1 MRTSAAL
8 KRRRGRSE
16 MALLELEDLCAG
28 YGTGQVLFDVSLDI
42 EQGEVVS
49 LLGRN
54 GAGKSTTM
62 RCVAGAEPPF
72 VQCGE
77 IRIAGEDITSLETY
91 KRTNRGIGYVPEERR
106 VWPGLKISE
115 NIQMAIKNA
124 DDPMSKD
131 RVMSYFPRLQELDDK
146 AARNLSGGEQQMLAI
161 ARALA
166 SNPDIMLMDEPSE
179 GLAPFIVRD
188 VEEVIKTL
196 NEEENLTIFLV
207 EQNVVMAMDVSDRHY
222 FIDQGQIVDM
232 LTPGQL
238 KENPELRQKYL
249 SV

>member
-1 MRTSAAL
+1 
-8 KRRRGRSE
+8 

-42 EQGEVVS
+42 ERGEVVS

-72 VQCGE
+72 IQGGQV
-77 IRIAGEDITSLETY
+77 RVANKDITSLETH
-91 KRTNRGIGYVPEERR
+91 KRTNRGIIYVPEERR
-106 VWPGLKISE
+106 VWPGLTISE
-115 NIQMAIKNA
+115 NIRMAIKNA
-124 DDPMSKD
+124 DDPMSMD
-131 RVMSYFPRLQELDDK
+131 RVMSHFPRLQELNDK

-166 SNPDIMLMDEPSE
+166 SNPEIMLMDEPSE

-222 FIDQGQIVDM
+222 FIDQGKIVDT
-232 LTPGQL
+232 LTPAKL

>member
-1 MRTSAAL
+1 
-8 KRRRGRSE
+8 
-16 MALLELEDLCAG
+16 MALLEIEDLCAG

-42 EQGEVVS
+42 DRGEVVS

-62 RCVAGAEPPF
+62 RCVAGAKPPYIQSGS
-72 VQCGE
+72 V
-77 IRIAGEDITSLETY
+77 RVDGEDITNVEAF
-91 KRTNRGIGYVPEERR
+91 KRINRGIGYVPEERR
-106 VWPGLKISE
+106 VWPGLTISE
-115 NIQMAIKNA
+115 NIRMAVKNA
-124 DDPMSKD
+124 DDPVSMD
-131 RVMSYFPRLQELDDK
+131 RVMSYFPRLEELDDK

-161 ARALA
+161 ARALS

-188 VEEVIKTL
+188 VEDVITTL

-207 EQNVVMAMDVSDRHY
+207 EQNVVMAMDVSDHHY
-222 FIDQGQIVDM
+222 FIDQGQIVDTS
-232 LTPGQL
+232 TPEQL
-238 KENPELRQKYL
+238 RNDPELRQEYL